1 MFTGLPFLPI
11 SEAVFRF
18 AAGRMSANFATIIST
33 PTAPSEREIPTR
45 FYLAMA
51 AIYGL
56 VIVPYLLI
64 YTSLGWVAISALW
77 VNPIFTFLTA
87 AVVGS
92 ATSEN
97 LSVADALPAPCSIS
111 PIGLEMAVR
120 SGSRKGCF
128 VRIRMTQHHAWSSA
142 WDAMLRCAPA

>member
-87 AVVGS
+87 AVVGC
-92 ATSEN
+92 
-97 LSVADALPAPCSIS
+97 LLLWG
-111 PIGLEMAVR
+111 IGMGE
-120 SGSRKGCF
+120 
-128 VRIRMTQHHAWSSA
+128 
-142 WDAMLRCAPA
+142 